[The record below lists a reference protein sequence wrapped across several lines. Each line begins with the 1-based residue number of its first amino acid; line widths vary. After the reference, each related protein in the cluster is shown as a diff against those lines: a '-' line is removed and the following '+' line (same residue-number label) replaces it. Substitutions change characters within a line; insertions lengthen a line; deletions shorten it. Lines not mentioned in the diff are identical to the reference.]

1 VPLLTHGQWQT
12 GGSPYAVPAGRR
24 DGNVSAAS
32 DALANL
38 PRFTADVAQL
48 TQAFAKKGLSQEDM
62 VTLSGTT
69 TT

>member
-1 VPLLTHGQWQT
+1 MLLTCGQWQT

-32 DALANL
+32 NAQASL
-38 PRFTADVAQL
+38 PPPTADVAQL
-48 TQAFAKKGLSQEDM
+48 TQAFAKNGLSQLDM